1 MYKVNVSIDDVSP
14 HPLSSTRVL
23 KRCYDLIEEFDDIKF
38 TLFVPISYWRTM
50 PPDSGRPDT
59 RTPAPLQINLYPEFC
74 EELRNLP
81 EKNFEIAYH
90 GFFHGIPEQNNNDEF
105 KNMNYS
111 EAMQRFKLMFD
122 TVEQAKLD
130 SKFKRIFRPP
140 AWRMSP
146 DAIRAAK
153 DAEIKIL
160 ALSPKQI
167 YKEIYQGE
175 EENFDSII
183 YCTSNPPFG
192 PLTLCD
198 KTEIVYHACEWD
210 KNYLDEQKTEDL
222 ARFLKNKIEDI
233 DFCFMEVL

>member
-1 MYKVNVSIDDVSP
+1 MKKRVKPKRWVEDRIQAIETILGQTLQRLSIIETVVENYILMKKDDKKIEKY
-14 HPLSSTRVL
+14 LRK
-23 KRCYDLIEEFDDIKF
+23 KRE
-38 TLFVPISYWRTM
+38 
-50 PPDSGRPDT
+50 
-59 RTPAPLQINLYPEFC
+59 
-74 EELRNLP
+74 
-81 EKNFEIAYH
+81 
-90 GFFHGIPEQNNNDEF
+90 
-105 KNMNYS
+105 
-111 EAMQRFKLMFD
+111 
-122 TVEQAKLD
+122 
-130 SKFKRIFRPP
+130 
-140 AWRMSP
+140 
-146 DAIRAAK
+146 AK